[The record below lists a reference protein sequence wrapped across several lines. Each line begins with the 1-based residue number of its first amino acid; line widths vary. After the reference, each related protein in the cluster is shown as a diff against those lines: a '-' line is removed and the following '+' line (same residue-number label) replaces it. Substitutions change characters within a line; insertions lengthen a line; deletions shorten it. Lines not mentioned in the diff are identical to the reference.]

1 MSTTTDDD
9 LLLQFSQPFT
19 LLVRAPE
26 CGDHVDRWPAHHERL
41 VWCARCLC
49 YIIDAGGCPHVT
61 YVDTLLQTEHIARP
75 TTTKHTAQ
83 VAILQQMNIA
93 IVTVQQT
100 YSLSCHKAVNI
111 QLILSQ
117 GSKHT
122 VLIGILQ

>member
-1 MSTTTDDD
+1 MSTTTD

-41 VWCARCLC
+41 VRCARCLC
-49 YIIDAGGCPHVT
+49 YVVDAGGCPHVT

-75 TTTKHTAQ
+75 TTKRTAQ

-100 YSLSCHKAVNI
+100 YSLSCDKAVNI

-117 GSKHT
+117 GSKHA